1 MYYRSSLRITLGK
14 IVYTQDVHANDRA
27 IGLTDVSTHRHL
39 NPLFQMKTLQPLDT
53 STHDIKSFQ
62 TLPVQTFQPMF

>member
-1 MYYRSSLRITLGK
+1 MYYRSSLHITGK

-53 STHDIKSFQ
+53 STHDIKTFQ
-62 TLPVQTFQPMF
+62 PLPVQTFQLMF